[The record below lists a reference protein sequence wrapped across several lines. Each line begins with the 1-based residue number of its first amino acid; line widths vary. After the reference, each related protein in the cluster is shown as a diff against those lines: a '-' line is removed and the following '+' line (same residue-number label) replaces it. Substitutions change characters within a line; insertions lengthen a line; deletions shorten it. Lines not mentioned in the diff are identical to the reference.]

1 MVKLNLDLFF
11 IFFSFLSVFSSFC
24 VILSKNPL
32 HSVIFLIFVFCN
44 VVLILLLQ
52 GADFLAMVFLIV
64 YIGAIAVLFLF
75 VVYMLNIKLIEINE
89 LNRQYLLG
97 LIVSVFF
104 FSIFIFLFFKTQKFE
119 FYNFE
124 SNLDFFV
131 WFNILFD
138 IQNLK
143 ILALILY
150 LDFYLIFIIIGL
162 ILLVAMLGAI
172 VLTSKRTFLL
182 KEQQIFQQ
190 NNRFIK

>member
-1 MVKLNLDLFF
+1 MTKLNLDFF
-11 IFFSFLSVFSSFC
+11 FLFFSFLSIFSSFC

-52 GADFLAMVFLIV
+52 GIDFLAMVFLIV

-89 LNRQYLLG
+89 LNWQYLIG
-97 LIVSVFF
+97 LFLSLFF
-104 FSIFIFLFFKTQKFE
+104 FSFFFLFFLNTKNFD

-124 SNLDFFV
+124 TNFNFFI
-131 WFNILFD
+131 WLNFLFD
-138 IQNLK
+138 IQNLR

-150 LDFYLIFIIIGL
+150 LDNYIIFIIIGL

-172 VLTSKRTFLL
+172 VLTSKRTFFL

>member
-1 MVKLNLDLFF
+1 MVKLNLDFF
-11 IFFSFLSVFSSFC
+11 FLFFSFLSIISSFC

-52 GADFLAMVFLIV
+52 GIDFLAMVFLIV

-75 VVYMLNIKLIEINE
+75 VVYMLNIKLIEVNE
-89 LNRQYLLG
+89 LNRQYLFG
-97 LIVSVFF
+97 LFVSLFF
-104 FSIFIFLFFKTQKFE
+104 FSIFVFVFFTTQNSN

-124 SNLDFFV
+124 TNFDFFIWLNV
-131 WFNILFD
+131 LFD
-138 IQNLK
+138 IQNLR

-172 VLTSKRTFLL
+172 VLTSKRTFFL

>member
-1 MVKLNLDLFF
+1 
-11 IFFSFLSVFSSFC
+11 
-24 VILSKNPL
+24 
-32 HSVIFLIFVFCN
+32 
-44 VVLILLLQ
+44 
-52 GADFLAMVFLIV
+52 MVFLIV

-89 LNRQYLLG
+89 LNWQYLFG
-97 LIVSVFF
+97 LFVSLFF
-104 FSIFIFLFFKTQKFE
+104 FSIFIFLFFKTQKFD

-124 SNLDFFV
+124 ANLNFFV
-131 WFNILFD
+131 WLNVLFD
-138 IQNLK
+138 IQNLR

-172 VLTSKRTFLL
+172 VLTSKRTFFL

>member
-1 MVKLNLDLFF
+1 MGKPNLEFF
-11 IFFSFLSVFSSFC
+11 FFFFSFLSIISSFC

-52 GADFLAMVFLIV
+52 GIDFLAMVFLIV

-89 LNRQYLLG
+89 LNWQYLFG
-97 LIVSVFF
+97 LILSLFFLVIFALFF
-104 FSIFIFLFFKTQKFE
+104 FNTESII

-124 SNLDFFV
+124 TNQNFFIWLNLM
-131 WFNILFD
+131 FD
-138 IQNLK
+138 IQNLR

-150 LDFYLIFIIIGL
+150 VDFYIVFIIIGL
-162 ILLVAMLGAI
+162 ILLVAMIGAI
-172 VLTSKRTFLL
+172 VLTSKRTFFL

-190 NNRFIK
+190 NTRFIK

>member
-1 MVKLNLDLFF
+1 MVKLNLDFFF
-11 IFFSFLSVFSSFC
+11 IFFSFLSIFSSFC

-52 GADFLAMVFLIV
+52 GIDFLAMVFLIV

-89 LNRQYLLG
+89 LNWQYLFG
-97 LIVSVFF
+97 LFLSLFLSSF
-104 FSIFIFLFFKTQKFE
+104 FLFFFLKTQNFD

-124 SNLDFFV
+124 TDFNFFI
-131 WFNILFD
+131 WLNYFFD
-138 IQNLK
+138 IQNLR

-150 LDFYLIFIIIGL
+150 LDYYIIFIIIGL

-172 VLTSKRTFLL
+172 VLTSKRTFFL

>member
-1 MVKLNLDLFF
+1 MVKFNIDFFF
-11 IFFSFLSVFSSFC
+11 IFFSFLSIFSSFC

-52 GADFLAMVFLIV
+52 GIDFLAMVFLIV

-89 LNRQYLLG
+89 LNWQYLFG
-97 LIVSVFF
+97 LFVSLFFFSVFVFF
-104 FSIFIFLFFKTQKFE
+104 FLTTQKFS

-124 SNLDFFV
+124 TDLNFFV
-131 WFNILFD
+131 WLNILFD
-138 IQNLK
+138 IQNLR

-172 VLTSKRTFLL
+172 VLTSKRTFFL
-182 KEQQIFQQ
+182 KEQQIFQR